1 MNRVTGKTRLKGPF
15 LKIYLGIHGNQ
26 EDLQISMAVWLSLDQ
41 LAAHE
46 EKRQQKERGGENKQ
60 DRKKWEGKKQERE
73 GEEHREEEEKEEGTE
88 EEETEEDAPYHSFDN
103 QIRPSG
109 NCIGYCHQLNS
120 WDGVFA
126 IRSH

>member
-1 MNRVTGKTRLKGPF
+1 MGGKET
-15 LKIYLGIHGNQ
+15 
-26 EDLQISMAVWLSLDQ
+26 
-41 LAAHE
+41 
-46 EKRQQKERGGENKQ
+46 
-60 DRKKWEGKKQERE
+60 QERE

-88 EEETEEDAPYHSFDN
+88 EEGDRKEDSPYHSFDN
-103 QIRPSG
+103 QIRPSV